1 MKKPITPAAS
11 AQNFVGNFYLW
22 RFYARSA
29 KPAGSGAVALAK
41 ALQLDSYHAKRSNK
55 QINVLQLY
63 YLRLR

>member
-41 ALQLDSYHAKRSNK
+41 AGLLEGVNAIEDNTVVGH
-55 QINVLQLY
+55 
-63 YLRLR
+63 